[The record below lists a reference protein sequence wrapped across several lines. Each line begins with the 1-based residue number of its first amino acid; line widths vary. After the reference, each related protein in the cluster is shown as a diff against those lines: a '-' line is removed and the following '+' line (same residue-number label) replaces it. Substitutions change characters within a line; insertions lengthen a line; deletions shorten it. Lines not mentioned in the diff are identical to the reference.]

1 MKEFMLLIRNEAD
14 SKKLFSG
21 EQERAFFWSLQG
33 LHWKTAKEQK
43 P

>member
-21 EQERAFFWSLQG
+21 EQERAFF
-33 LHWKTAKEQK
+33 
-43 P
+43 